1 MNRSKWWMIFLVLI
15 FLPAIVH
22 SQSNPISL
30 VDAVEMFKENSL
42 QQELAKLDELRKKGE
57 AIQYSSY
64 FNPEMS
70 VFREQLNAGTLD
82 YQETTYQIS
91 QPIEL
96 LGQPFLR
103 KRTSEEI
110 QKAAEFE
117 TAYDRQLLLR
127 RVKSL
132 YAEAWF
138 LINKL
143 AVYDDALS
151 IINNALESAE
161 ARQSEGTFS
170 GIQVQRFAIEK
181 NRYLKSRN
189 ELELNL
195 RQVTNELETMIF
207 PKDTS
212 AGSITIQDSLGV
224 IPLTLEKDVLTDAAL
239 QNRADIK
246 ALESRVDASAL
257 RLKVEKRERLPD
269 LNVNFGYK
277 NQSDGSEGYVLGASI
292 KLPIFNQNSGK
303 VTTAQ
308 ASAQTLETSLYLKEK
323 TIQNQVDIA
332 YNRVMNI
339 YQQWEA
345 MQEQSFSQGML
356 ERARASYREGRYSLV
371 ELLDATQA
379 YVDGRSLVYET
390 IAGYNQ
396 ALFELEAMTSDKLFS
411 TQKSIEQ

>member
-1 MNRSKWWMIFLVLI
+1 MNRSKWWMICLALL
-15 FLPAIVH
+15 FLPAIVQ

-30 VDAVEMFKENSL
+30 ADAVEMFNENSL

-64 FNPEMS
+64 FNPEVS
-70 VFREQLNAGTLD
+70 VFREQLNAGSLD

-103 KRTSEEI
+103 KQSSEES

-117 TAYDRQLLLR
+117 TAYNRQLLLR
-127 RVKSL
+127 QVKSL
-132 YAEAWF
+132 YAEAWY
-138 LINKL
+138 LKNKL

-151 IINNALESAE
+151 IINNTLESAE
-161 ARQSEGTFS
+161 ARQAEGTFS
-170 GIQVQRFAIEK
+170 GIQVQRFTVEK

-189 ELELNL
+189 EVELNL
-195 RQVTNELETMIF
+195 REVTNELETMIL
-207 PKDTS
+207 TRNAS
-212 AGSITIQDSLGV
+212 VSNISIQDSLGV
-224 IPLTLEKDVLTDAAL
+224 IPLTLEKEVLTNAAL
-239 QNRADIK
+239 QSRADIK

-277 NQSDGSEGYVLGASI
+277 NQSDGSEGYVLGASL

-303 VTTAQ
+303 VITAR
-308 ASAQTLETSLYLKEK
+308 ASAQSLETSLYLKEK
-323 TIQNQVDIA
+323 RIQNQVDIA

-339 YQQWEA
+339 YHQWET
-345 MQEQSFSQGML
+345 MQAQSDSQGML
-356 ERARASYREGRYSLV
+356 ETALASYQEGRYSLV
-371 ELLDATQA
+371 ELLDAARA
-379 YVDGRSLVYET
+379 YVDGQSLAYET
-390 IAGYNQ
+390 IADYNQ
-396 ALFELEAMTSDKLFS
+396 ALFELEVMTSDKLFS

>member
-1 MNRSKWWMIFLVLI
+1 MNRSKWWMISLALI
-15 FLPAIVH
+15 FLPTIIQ

-30 VDAVEMFKENSL
+30 ADAVEMFNENSL
-42 QQELAKLDELRKKGE
+42 QQKLAKLDELRKKGE

-64 FNPEMS
+64 VNPEVI

-103 KRTSEEI
+103 KRSSEESR
-110 QKAAEFE
+110 KAAEFDFV
-117 TAYDRQLLLR
+117 YDRQLLLR

-132 YAEAWF
+132 YAEAWY
-138 LINKL
+138 LKNKL
-143 AVYDDALS
+143 AVYDDALL
-151 IINNALESAE
+151 IINKVLESAKS
-161 ARQSEGTFS
+161 RQAEGTFS
-170 GIQVQRFAIEK
+170 GIQVQRFSIEQ

-189 ELELNL
+189 EVELNL
-195 RQVTNELETMIF
+195 REVVNDLETMIL
-207 PKDTS
+207 PKDAS
-212 AGSITIQDSLGV
+212 AGNISIQDSLGV
-224 IPLTLEKDVLTDAAL
+224 IPLTLEKEVLTDAAL
-239 QNRADIK
+239 QSRADIR
-246 ALESRVDASAL
+246 ALESRVDASGL
-257 RLKVEKRERLPD
+257 RLKVEKRKRLPD
-269 LNVNFGYK
+269 LNMNFGYK

-303 VTTAQ
+303 VATAR

-339 YQQWEA
+339 YQQWETI
-345 MQEQSFSQGML
+345 QEQSFSQSML
-356 ERARASYREGRYSLV
+356 ETAQASYQEGRYSLV

-379 YVDGRSLVYET
+379 YVDGQSLIYET
-390 IAGYNQ
+390 IADYNQ
-396 ALFELEAMTSDKLFS
+396 ALFELEAMASDQLFS

>member
-1 MNRSKWWMIFLVLI
+1 MNRSKWWMISLALI
-15 FLPAIVH
+15 FLPTIIQ

-30 VDAVEMFKENSL
+30 ADAVEMFNENSL
-42 QQELAKLDELRKKGE
+42 QQKLAKLDELRKKGE

-64 FNPEMS
+64 VNPEVI

-103 KRTSEEI
+103 KRSSEESR
-110 QKAAEFE
+110 KAAEFDFV
-117 TAYDRQLLLR
+117 YDRQLLLR

-132 YAEAWF
+132 YAEAWY
-138 LINKL
+138 LKNKL
-143 AVYDDALS
+143 AVYDDALL
-151 IINNALESAE
+151 IINKVLESAKS
-161 ARQSEGTFS
+161 RQAEGTFS
-170 GIQVQRFAIEK
+170 GIQVQRFSIEQ

-189 ELELNL
+189 EVELNL
-195 RQVTNELETMIF
+195 REVVNDLETMILT
-207 PKDTS
+207 KDAS
-212 AGSITIQDSLGV
+212 AGNISIQDSLGV
-224 IPLTLEKDVLTDAAL
+224 IPLTLEKEVLTDAAL
-239 QNRADIK
+239 QSRADIR
-246 ALESRVDASAL
+246 ALESRVDASGL
-257 RLKVEKRERLPD
+257 RLKVEKRKRLPD
-269 LNVNFGYK
+269 LNMNFGYK

-303 VTTAQ
+303 VATAR

-339 YQQWEA
+339 YQQWETI
-345 MQEQSFSQGML
+345 QEQSFSQSML
-356 ERARASYREGRYSLV
+356 ETAQASYQEGRYSLV

-379 YVDGRSLVYET
+379 YVDGQSLIYET
-390 IAGYNQ
+390 IADYNQ
-396 ALFELEAMTSDKLFS
+396 ALFELEAMASDQLFS

>member
-1 MNRSKWWMIFLVLI
+1 MHRSNWWMICLALI
-15 FLPAIVH
+15 SLPAIVQ

-42 QQELAKLDELRKKGE
+42 QQELAKLDEFRKKGE

-64 FNPEMS
+64 FNPQLS
-70 VFREQLNAGTLD
+70 VYREQLNAGTLD
-82 YQETTYQIS
+82 YQETNYQIS

-103 KRTSEEI
+103 KRSSEES
-110 QKAAEFE
+110 QKAAEFDF
-117 TAYDRQLLLR
+117 AYDRQLLLR
-127 RVKSL
+127 QVKSL
-132 YAEAWF
+132 YAEAWH
-138 LINKL
+138 LKNKL

-151 IINNALESAE
+151 VINDALESAK
-161 ARQSEGTFS
+161 ARQAEGTYS

-181 NRYLKSRN
+181 NRYLKNRN
-189 ELELNL
+189 EVGLNL
-195 RQVTNELETMIF
+195 RKATNELEAMIL
-207 PKDTS
+207 PRDAPS
-212 AGSITIQDSLGV
+212 GIIAIQDSLGV
-224 IPLTLEKDVLTDAAL
+224 IPLTLGKDVLTDAAL
-239 QNRADIK
+239 QSRADIK
-246 ALESRVDASAL
+246 ALELRVDASAL

-303 VTTAQ
+303 VTTAR

-323 TIQNQVDIA
+323 TIQNQVDIS

-339 YQQWEA
+339 YQQWET

-356 ERARASYREGRYSLV
+356 ETAQASYQEGRYSLV
-371 ELLDATQA
+371 ELLDATEA
-379 YVDGRSLVYET
+379 YVDGQSLIYET
-390 IAGYNQ
+390 IADYNQ
-396 ALFELEAMTSDKLFS
+396 ALFQLEAMTSGQLFS
-411 TQKSIEQ
+411 TQKSIE

>member
-1 MNRSKWWMIFLVLI
+1 MNRINWWMIFLALI
-15 FLPAIVH
+15 SLPVIVQ

-30 VDAVEMFKENSL
+30 EDAVEMFNENSL

-57 AIQYSSY
+57 AIQFSTY
-64 FNPEMS
+64 FNPEVS

-91 QPIEL
+91 QPIEF

-103 KRTSEEI
+103 KRSSEES
-110 QKAAEFE
+110 QKAAEFDY
-117 TAYDRQLLLR
+117 AYDRQLLLR

-132 YAEAWF
+132 YSEAWY
-138 LINKL
+138 LKNKL

-151 IINNALESAE
+151 IINNALESAK

-170 GIQVQRFAIEK
+170 GIQVQRFSIEQ

-189 ELELNL
+189 EVELSL
-195 RQVTNELETMIF
+195 REVTNELETMIL
-207 PKDTS
+207 PKE
-212 AGSITIQDSLGV
+212 APVGSISIQDSLGV
-224 IPLTLEKDVLTDAAL
+224 IPLTLEKNLLTDAAL
-239 QNRADIK
+239 ESRADIK
-246 ALESRVDASAL
+246 ALESRVNASSF

-292 KLPIFNQNSGK
+292 KLPIFSQNSGQI
-303 VTTAQ
+303 TTAR

-339 YQQWEA
+339 YQQWET
-345 MQEQSFSQGML
+345 MQEQSFSQDML
-356 ERARASYREGRYSLV
+356 ETAQASYQEGRYSLV

-379 YVDGRSLVYET
+379 YADGQSLIYET
-390 IAGYNQ
+390 IADYNQ
-396 ALFELEAMTSDKLFS
+396 ALFQLEAMTSDQLFT

>member
-1 MNRSKWWMIFLVLI
+1 MNRSKWWMISLALI
-15 FLPAIVH
+15 FLPTIIQ

-30 VDAVEMFKENSL
+30 ADAVEMFNENSL
-42 QQELAKLDELRKKGE
+42 QQKLAKLDELRKKGE

-64 FNPEMS
+64 VNPEVI

-103 KRTSEEI
+103 KRSSEESR
-110 QKAAEFE
+110 KAAEFDFV
-117 TAYDRQLLLR
+117 YDRQLLLR

-132 YAEAWF
+132 YAEAWY
-138 LINKL
+138 LKNKL
-143 AVYDDALS
+143 AVYDDALL
-151 IINNALESAE
+151 IINKVLESAKS
-161 ARQSEGTFS
+161 RQAEGTFS
-170 GIQVQRFAIEK
+170 GIQVQRFSIEQ

-189 ELELNL
+189 EVELNL
-195 RQVTNELETMIF
+195 REVVNDLETMIL
-207 PKDTS
+207 PKDAS
-212 AGSITIQDSLGV
+212 AGNISIQDSLGV
-224 IPLTLEKDVLTDAAL
+224 IPLTLEKEVLTDAAL
-239 QNRADIK
+239 QSRSDIR
-246 ALESRVDASAL
+246 ALESRVDASGL
-257 RLKVEKRERLPD
+257 RLKVEKRKRLPD
-269 LNVNFGYK
+269 LNMNFGYK

-303 VTTAQ
+303 VATAR

-339 YQQWEA
+339 YQQWETI
-345 MQEQSFSQGML
+345 QEQSFSQSML
-356 ERARASYREGRYSLV
+356 ETAQASYQEGRYSLV

-379 YVDGRSLVYET
+379 YVDGQSLIYET
-390 IAGYNQ
+390 IADYNQ
-396 ALFELEAMTSDKLFS
+396 ALFELEAMASDQLFS